1 MSQEQQDVKIIKSP
15 QVRAAARSDIGKRR
29 SENQDAYGFVRAHNY
44 DLFLVA
50 DGMGGAKGG
59 ATASAIAADVITKC
73 AADESS
79 NITEDSLRYAIER
92 ANAIIF
98 HEGRKNDQLTGMG
111 TTVVVVVVCQGKALV
126 AHVGDSRIYRYR
138 QDNLEL
144 LTRDH
149 TLVKE
154 LIDSGAISP
163 AQAENHPIA
172 HMLTR
177 SLGPTAAVQVDS
189 RLLEEPLVA
198 GDRFLLCCDGLYNLV
213 KEQEIAEYIK
223 NPDLQQI
230 ADSLIALANER
241 GGTDNITVQV
251 IEVGGASGT
260 ESVDEPK
267 IEDRYVSRTVQYDN
281 SYQYIPGTVPET
293 ALDAAI
299 HERMAVFPEK
309 ETSFEKKGGPAPKI
323 FEERVEEEA
332 KSQPGKEQDRKDP
345 IVKEDPI
352 DHILGQPEEEPALV
366 GNDAVSDSFHDL
378 EVETEAPKIQAKIHA
393 PLLFG
398 KDRRVMLSIIILAF
412 LFVVTMVCV
421 FIPASKPGKDGMQT
435 VNVEP
440 ESTAVPLHQPKIP
453 HQPEDSITQSP
464 DSLPEPEAPQT
475 TSEGGD
481 TPETIAQDSQQ
492 PTQQDTQPS
501 STPEPEL
508 NVSPSE
514 ELVSQVIP
522 SVPETVVVG
531 TEVVEQGTQAPVE
544 AKEEENQ
551 VVDQVIAEASDISVP
566 PPPVVEATSVEEVPD
581 QPIDWTTEERKAA
594 EQAQGG
600 VILSEQEKLQVI
612 KEKSKIRVQ
621 ISETDMRL
629 QAFNFQSIG
638 DAEKKGAEL
647 EQRISDINLAIAR
660 TKESIAVSKRRQEVW
675 KERKERYR
683 KEDPLKLAAEIALTS
698 IQVKRKK
705 ELYEIASIRYLDA
718 VEVLRENPSDDSLA
732 AQMSSLGRQLEAQR
746 KELKAAIA
754 HSIEK
759 STEQVIFEM
768 SEFSLVL
775 EDLEAHRARLSR
787 SIGYLKTFT
796 QPIVDGRI
804 EQQQRLFSERREL
817 VEKLKDLRQR
827 VSDDLELEI
836 RRAEIMKE
844 ILRKEEVVSPP
855 IPIQ

>member
-15 QVRAAARSDIGKRR
+15 KVRAAARSDIGKRR
-29 SENQDAYGFVRAHNY
+29 SENQDAYGFVRAKNY

-59 ATASAIAADVITKC
+59 ATASAIAADVITKG

-79 NITEDSLRYAIER
+79 NITEDSLRYVIER

-111 TTVVVVVVCQGKALV
+111 TTVVVVVVCEGKALV

-138 QDNLEL
+138 QDNFEL

-177 SLGPTAAVQVDS
+177 SLGPTAAVQVES

-213 KEQEIAEYIK
+213 KDQEIAEYIK

-230 ADSLIALANER
+230 ADSLIALANQR

-251 IEVGGASGT
+251 IEVTGANGAEAVGEANAT
-260 ESVDEPK
+260 AV
-267 IEDRYVSRTVQYDN
+267 DRYISRSVQYDN
-281 SYQYIPGTVPET
+281 SYQYIPGVVVET
-293 ALDAAI
+293 AIDAAI

-309 ETSFEKKGGPAPKI
+309 EGPFEKEGGPAPKI
-323 FEERVEEEA
+323 FEEDV
-332 KSQPGKEQDRKDP
+332 
-345 IVKEDPI
+345 I
-352 DHILGQPEEEPALV
+352 DTILGQPEEEPALHEALQDV
-366 GNDAVSDSFHDL
+366 LENPVQDL
-378 EVETEAPKIQAKIHA
+378 EVEADAGKIQKRIIFSKDKRVVLSIFVLA
-393 PLLFG
+393 LLF
-398 KDRRVMLSIIILAF
+398 II
-412 LFVVTMVCV
+412 TMICV
-421 FIPASKPGKDGMQT
+421 FIPSEKQGEIASAPT
-435 VNVEP
+435 VEP
-440 ESTAVPLHQPKIP
+440 ETASQ
-453 HQPEDSITQSP
+453 
-464 DSLPEPEAPQT
+464 PEAPDALIPDVPSEVPQS
-475 TSEGGD
+475 TSEVAS
-481 TPETIAQDSQQ
+481 TQPNET
-492 PTQQDTQPS
+492 TQPS
-501 STPEPEL
+501 DIQPGDMQLSPAPQPTASEP
-508 NVSPSE
+508 NVPPSGESVPSE
-514 ELVSQVIP
+514 
-522 SVPETVVVG
+522 PETVVESASTVSAVNQPPA
-531 TEVVEQGTQAPVE
+531 EVME
-544 AKEEENQ
+544 AEVMEEENQ

-566 PPPVVEATSVEEVPD
+566 PPPIVEATSVEEVPN

-612 KEKSKIRVQ
+612 DEKAKIRVQ

-629 QAFNFQSIG
+629 QAFNFQSVG

-683 KEDPLKLAAEIALTS
+683 KEDPLKLASEISLTS

-718 VEVLRENPSDDSLA
+718 VEVLRENPSDDGLA

-746 KELKAAIA
+746 KELKASIA
-754 HSIEK
+754 HAIEK
-759 STEQVIFEM
+759 STEQAIFEM

-804 EQQQRLFSERREL
+804 EQQQRFFSERRAL

-844 ILRKEEVVSPP
+844 LQSKEEVASPP
-855 IPIQ
+855 ITLQ